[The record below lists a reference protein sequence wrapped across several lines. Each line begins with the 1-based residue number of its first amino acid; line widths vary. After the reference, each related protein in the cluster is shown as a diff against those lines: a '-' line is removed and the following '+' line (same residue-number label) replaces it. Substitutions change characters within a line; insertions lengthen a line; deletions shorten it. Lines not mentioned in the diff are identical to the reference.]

1 MNIAQ
6 FNARGPNNGV
16 EHWFDLIHD
25 ELINQGHQV
34 RQFWL
39 RGNQPTRDDIE
50 WMDFAMFHFAQ
61 VALHYMRLPVPFC
74 VLPSAND
81 VFPDNGAKLIKV
93 SKRRNCKFITYQSFY
108 HLKKYKE
115 WGIKHNFVYVPMP
128 VRTELFKRKRKYN
141 PNGKIVAGGRLV
153 PKKGLDRLVNVDN
166 LTIFGDGPLESELK
180 SLMPNTTFTGRLSG
194 EELRDL
200 FDEASLYLFP
210 AIVTPDGDSDG
221 IANTLKESLLM
232 ELPVVA
238 SSVAGTPE
246 LNNINILDDLDNIS
260 MKISS
265 ILKKP
270 NIKGRK
276 EILKKYSPD
285 VCVEK
290 LLNAIG
296 VYI

>member
-1 MNIAQ
+1 MNIGYA
-6 FNARGPNNGV
+6 NARGINNI
-16 EHWFDLIHD
+16 EHWYYLEREELKKRGHNIYEFNLRYKPPEREKIKELDIIH
-25 ELINQGHQV
+25 
-34 RQFWL
+34 
-39 RGNQPTRDDIE
+39 
-50 WMDFAMFHFAQ
+50 FHFAQ
-61 VALHYMRLPVPFC
+61 VANYY
-74 VLPSAND
+74 
-81 VFPDNGAKLIKV
+81 
-93 SKRRNCKFITYQSFY
+93 KRIGKKFIISPHAHDIFVDKGKTLKKASSHKNCVAVSYQSFY
-108 HLKKYKE
+108 HKRKFEE
-115 WGIKHNFVYVPMP
+115 WGIEKPLYYLPMCC
-128 VRTELFKRKRKYN
+128 RTELFKRKKKYN
-141 PNGKIVAGGRLV
+141 KNGKIVAGGRLV

-180 SLMPNTTFTGRLSG
+180 SLMPNTTFTGRLSS

-210 AIVTPDGDSDG
+210 AIVTPNNDSDG

-246 LNNINILDDLDNIS
+246 LNNINILDDWDNIS

-290 LLNAIG
+290 LLNGINK
-296 VYI
+296 YI